1 MRNAKLV
8 DKEKKHKEIEL
19 RSEEVQEV
27 MNKVPSWILRYGIT
41 VLFCIVIVLIV
52 GSYLFKYPDVIT
64 AEVTIS
70 TQGPPAYVLARA
82 SGRVYKLYV
91 SNGQV
96 VKENAVLGVIEN
108 VANAEDVFSLRDQM
122 AFWAARDYSLDVGK
136 QLFGLSGQMPY
147 RKLGKVQ
154 TSYASFVSVLSEVIR
169 AREMG
174 YYSRKLEAHQG
185 MLVKQEKY
193 YSQIQ
198 NQNRLVEKGHRFAQS
213 AYKRDSILYHR
224 NAMIISEF
232 EESGSRYLQ
241 SLQSRE
247 SSRMAL
253 TQTSIQIEQAKEI
266 LLDIRK
272 QALEEEQTQAV
283 NLKNATE
290 ELSAQLSSWE
300 QDYVLKA
307 PVAGRVTFLSVW
319 SSNQNVESGATVF
332 VVAPEKESLPLGQA
346 LLPLHGSGKVK
357 SGQSVNLRLNNYPD
371 QEFGYL
377 RGEVKSV
384 SPVPTADGLYV
395 VDIALPNGL
404 RTNYGK
410 ELPMTREM
418 KGTADIV
425 TADVRLIERLIMPL
439 KKIWEAQKNNKFVKR

>member
-1 MRNAKLV
+1 MRNGKRV

-27 MNKVPSWILRYGIT
+27 MNKVPSWILRCGIT

-52 GSYLFKYPDVIT
+52 SSYLFKYPDVIT

-82 SGRVYKLYV
+82 SGRVYKLYA
-91 SNGQV
+91 SNGQS
-96 VKENAVLGVIEN
+96 VKENTILGVIEN
-108 VANAEDVFSLRDQM
+108 VANVEDVFSLRDQM
-122 AFWAARDYSLDVGK
+122 GFWAERDYSLDVGK
-136 QLFGLSGQMPY
+136 QLFGLSGQVLY

-154 TSYASFVSVLSEVIR
+154 SAYASFVSVLSEVIR

-198 NQNRLVEKGHRFAQS
+198 NQNRLVEKEYGLAQS
-213 AYKRDSILYHR
+213 AYKRDSTLYHR

-241 SLQSRE
+241 SLQARE

-253 TQTSIQIEQAKEI
+253 TQTSLQIEQAKEI

-439 KKIWEAQKNNKFVKR
+439 KKIWEAQKNSKFVKR